1 MTWSVVGGY
10 IAAHFLLYVCV
21 FRHRALF
28 RTERG
33 IFLFHVVPMA
43 GLVALAFGA
52 FLWNP
57 GLDGFALVVGAGAAH
72 GIYSLSFL
80 ECWLLSEGG
89 YSLRIL
95 SELVRRGAATPMDL
109 EQQFVDMSARKKIG
123 RLESLLHL
131 GLVQTDGD
139 RFRLTRQ
146 GMALANA
153 MTLVASLAGF
163 ERRAER

>member
-21 FRHRALF
+21 FRHRAFF

-33 IFLFHVVPMA
+33 IFLFHAVPMV

-95 SELVRRGAATPMDL
+95 S
-109 EQQFVDMSARKKIG
+109 ARKKIG
-123 RLESLLHL
+123 RLESLLRL

-163 ERRAER
+163 ERHAER